1 MDLVTPSSGLLFWM
15 TVVFGIVFFI
25 LAKFG
30 FPVITGMV
38 GKRTEHIRK
47 SLEEAEKAAAKLEG
61 VQDTCRKMLDD
72 TRMEQAAMLEE
83 ARKASARMV
92 EQAAAEAKK
101 QAAHMISEARAQIE
115 IQKQEA
121 LADVRNTVVEMAVAV
136 SGKVLRDELEDS
148 ARQRELADRIIREM
162 ESDNG
167 SL

>member
-15 TVVFGIVFFI
+15 TVIFGIVFFI

-47 SLEEAEKAAAKLEG
+47 SLEDAEKAAAELKA
-61 VQDTCRKMLDD
+61 VQDTCQKMLDD
-72 TRMEQAAMLEE
+72 TRLEQAAMLEQ

-92 EQAAAEAKK
+92 EEAGAEAKK
-101 QAAHMISEARAQIE
+101 QAAHMISEARARIE

-136 SGKVLRDELEDS
+136 SEKVLRAKLEDS
-148 ARQRELADRIIREM
+148 GQQRELVDRIVGEI
-162 ESDNG
+162 ESDRR
-167 SL
+167 

>member
-38 GKRTEHIRK
+38 GKRNEHIRK
-47 SLEEAEKAAAKLEG
+47 SLEDAEKAAAKLEG
-61 VQDTCRKMLDD
+61 MQETCRQMLDD
-72 TRMEQAAMLEE
+72 TRLEQAAMLEQ

-92 EQAAAEAKK
+92 EEAGDEAKK
-101 QAAHMISEARAQIE
+101 QAAHMISEAQAQIE
-115 IQKQEA
+115 IRKQEA
-121 LADVRNTVVEMAVAV
+121 LADISNTIVEMAVAV
-136 SGKVLRDELEDS
+136 SEKVLRDELEDS
-148 ARQRELADRIIREM
+148 ARQRKLVDRIISEM
-162 ESDNG
+162 EADNG